1 MNDQAGHGNFPVP
14 LFRFTINKAVKHLFL
29 LLMAE
34 HMITTEKAKPGCD
47 NNDSIFLYQHT
58 DHNSYP
64 NAENHQSPK
73 SSHIPNPVLWSYH
86 SLCKNSAE

>member
-1 MNDQAGHGNFPVP
+1 MNDQAGRGNFPVP

-47 NNDSIFLYQHT
+47 NNDHILLYQHA

-64 NAENHQSPK
+64 NAENHQSQK
-73 SSHIPNPVLWSYH
+73 SSHNSYPH
-86 SLCKNSAE
+86 LMVS